1 MANHTQA
8 TQPKNRI
15 PRDVWIFMQGYH
27 TSSLPHRVTWYAPG
41 REFTGRTDN
50 YTLDLY
56 RGKGYVLDKRFL
68 DPRLWDSRVNH
79 VHGDSSTP
87 SNPCSI
93 VITPHGPSN
102 ETPRLAR
109 VLIGVMDDR
118 DYWEGTAS
126 ELLSLIGDRGHGIP
140 RLHNRL
146 SAELMQDYI
155 TDALD
160 AHGITIQ
167 RERTSERRTLRLNR
181 TLPSNYP
188 TLLSKEGV

>member
-1 MANHTQA
+1 
-8 TQPKNRI
+8 
-15 PRDVWIFMQGYH
+15 MQGYH
-27 TSSLPHRVTWYAPG
+27 TSSLPPRVTWYSVD

-56 RGKGYVLDKRFL
+56 RGKGYVLDRRFL
-68 DPRLWDSRVNH
+68 DPETWDSRVTH
-79 VHGDSSTP
+79 VHGASSTP
-87 SNPCSI
+87 SKPCSI
-93 VITPHGPSN
+93 VITPPQPSR

-140 RLHNRL
+140 QIHNRL
-146 SAELMQDYI
+146 SAELLQPHI

-160 AHGITIQ
+160 AHGITVQ
-167 RERTSERRTLRLNR
+167 RERTSERLTLRLSR
-181 TLPSNYP
+181 TF
-188 TLLSKEGV
+188 